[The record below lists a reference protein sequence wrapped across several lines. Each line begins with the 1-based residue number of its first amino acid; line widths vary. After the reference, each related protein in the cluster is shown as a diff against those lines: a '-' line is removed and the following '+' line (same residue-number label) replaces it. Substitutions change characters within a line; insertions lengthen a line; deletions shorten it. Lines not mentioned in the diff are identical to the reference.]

1 MNVNNRWKPVETY
14 QTKSISE
21 SQTEEQHVKRKF
33 KSIDDVMMGSNTLA
47 QHKTYHVPPG
57 KKFVVFLKLLGI
69 LGFPGVLE
77 YNLFKNALG
86 FIGIPWIPGIPGI
99 PGIPWYPW

>member
-57 KKFVVFLKLLGI
+57 KKFVVFLKLLGF
-69 LGFPGVLE
+69 LGFPGVLSTICSKM
-77 YNLFKNALG
+77 YLKRDFGKQFVTKIFSL
-86 FIGIPWIPGIPGI
+86 ITILS
-99 PGIPWYPW
+99 